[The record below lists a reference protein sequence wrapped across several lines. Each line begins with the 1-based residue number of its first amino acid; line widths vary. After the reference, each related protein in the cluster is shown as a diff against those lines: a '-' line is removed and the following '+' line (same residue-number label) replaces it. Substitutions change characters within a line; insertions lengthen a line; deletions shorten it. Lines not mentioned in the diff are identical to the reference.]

1 MDLERKVI
9 KCRCC
14 GKDIKQKYN
23 PQGGGAT
30 KIYCSSKCRRKQWAR
45 DNTGKNPKLKLEKRV
60 IKRDWLRNTPEL
72 KILHYARQRA
82 REKGIEFSI
91 VLDDIEIPKLCP
103 LLSIPLEHGP
113 GKCRQS
119 SPSLDRID
127 SKRGYTQDNI
137 WIISHKANTI
147 KSDCCINELRLL
159 VERLEQK
166 LIEQKIHEDRK
177 DNED

>member
-1 MDLERKVI
+1 MDLERKTT

-14 GKDIKQKYN
+14 GKDVKQKYN
-23 PQGGGAT
+23 PQGGGAE
-30 KIYCSSKCRRKQWAR
+30 KIYCSSKCRTKQWAR
-45 DNTGKNPKLKLEKRV
+45 DNTCKNLKLKLEKRFV
-60 IKRDWLRNTPEL
+60 KHDWLRDTPEL
-72 KILHYARQRA
+72 KILHYAKQRSKK
-82 REKGIEFSI
+82 RGIEISI
-91 VLDDIEIPKLCP
+91 ELDDIKIPHFCP
-103 LLSIPLEHGP
+103 LLGIILEHGS
-113 GKCRQS
+113 GKCQQS

-127 SKRGYTQDNI
+127 SKRGYSKDNV

-147 KSDCCINELRLL
+147 KSDCSISELKLL